1 MKTKYLF
8 QSLQLITKK
17 MITINPPIKFHKT
30 LSLKKTII
38 NLLTSKITEITPTI
52 LNPKVTSHQCRH

>member
-17 MITINPPIKFHKT
+17 MITINQTIKFHKT

-38 NLLTSKITEITPTI
+38 NLLTSKITEITLTT
-52 LNPKVTSHQCRH
+52 LNRKVTSHQCKH